1 MQKES
6 EYPKKKMRTMQAVG
20 RFYNAFKE
28 RCGSIECRALSGLDL
43 TTSQG
48 RQKLEQSVKARTCAN
63 FVRTGAQLLARSGT
77 IRTSSRLDIIRK
89 IK

>member
-63 FVRTGAQLLARSGT
+63 FVRTGAQLLTRSGT